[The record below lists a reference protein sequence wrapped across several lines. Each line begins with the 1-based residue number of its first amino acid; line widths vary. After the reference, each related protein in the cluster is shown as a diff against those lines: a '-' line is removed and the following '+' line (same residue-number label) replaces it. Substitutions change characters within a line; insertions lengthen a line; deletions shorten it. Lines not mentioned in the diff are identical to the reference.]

1 MYFISICKEGEVE
14 ALLILNY
21 TVRKKSEAENKENF
35 LAKITRNKMKG
46 DKYILTPFSETVF
59 LRLNLGW

>member
-1 MYFISICKEGEVE
+1 MYFISIYKEGEVE
-14 ALLILNY
+14 ALLILN
-21 TVRKKSEAENKENF
+21 TVRKKSGPQNKEIF

-46 DKYILTPFSETVF
+46 DKYILPPFSETVF

>member
-14 ALLILNY
+14 ALLILN
-21 TVRKKSEAENKENF
+21 TVRKKSGPENKENF

-59 LRLNLGW
+59 LRSKLGW